1 MANPFYSEED
11 QLKGNSRAGL
21 DPVKSYTAGSSN
33 NVEDQIADYEREV
46 EKYLQMSVDSTQ
58 RSVMQLD
65 SSDKMAESTARNL
78 LEQRE
83 KLERAEKNLDEIHT
97 TTQYTQRSLN
107 SLKSLFGGMFKN
119 KFSRLPKE
127 KPKDGVQQNSF
138 SSSKSA
144 DQLSKIVNSD
154 NSSGSTSVSN
164 SKSTALSACGPS
176 LSESSR
182 AQIQGTRWE
191 AMDNQVDQ
199 NLDQMS
205 AQLARLRMWGSALG
219 DEVDDQNRM
228 LDRIHTKTERNDA
241 VVRSQEGQM
250 RKLLG

>member
-11 QLKGNSRAGL
+11 QLKENSRSGL

-65 SSDKMAESTARNL
+65 SSDKMAESTARIFDHIVGL
-78 LEQRE
+78 Y
-83 KLERAEKNLDEIHT
+83 LDEIHT

-107 SLKSLFGGMFKN
+107 SLKSLFGGMLKN

-154 NSSGSTSVSN
+154 NSSGSTFVSN
-164 SKSTALSACGPS
+164 SKSTTLSACGPS

>member
-11 QLKGNSRAGL
+11 QLKENSRSGL

-33 NVEDQIADYEREV
+33 NVEDQVADYEREV

-107 SLKSLFGGMFKN
+107 
-119 KFSRLPKE
+119 
-127 KPKDGVQQNSF
+127 
-138 SSSKSA
+138 
-144 DQLSKIVNSD
+144 
-154 NSSGSTSVSN
+154 
-164 SKSTALSACGPS
+164 
-176 LSESSR
+176 
-182 AQIQGTRWE
+182 
-191 AMDNQVDQ
+191 
-199 NLDQMS
+199 
-205 AQLARLRMWGSALG
+205 
-219 DEVDDQNRM
+219 
-228 LDRIHTKTERNDA
+228 
-241 VVRSQEGQM
+241 
-250 RKLLG
+250 

>member
-11 QLKGNSRAGL
+11 QLKENSRSGL
-21 DPVKSYTAGSSN
+21 DPVKSYTGGSSN

-127 KPKDGVQQNSF
+127 KPKDGNSF
-138 SSSKSA
+138 TSSKSA

-154 NSSGSTSVSN
+154 ISSGSTSVNN
-164 SKSTALSACGPS
+164 SKSTTLSACGPS